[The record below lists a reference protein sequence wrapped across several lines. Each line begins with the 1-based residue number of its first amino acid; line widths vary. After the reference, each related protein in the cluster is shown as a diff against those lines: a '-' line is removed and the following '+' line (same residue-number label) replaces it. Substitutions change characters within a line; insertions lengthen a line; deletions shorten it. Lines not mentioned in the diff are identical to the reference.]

1 MSGRGTCKCGRKE
14 CTGYYLLHPKEM
26 DKIFKIKKDEVEAHK
41 NCRVDFVLD
50 NSPSSGEI
58 NTRFKELHVLVYDK

>member
-26 DKIFKIKKDEVEAHK
+26 DKIFKIKKMK
-41 NCRVDFVLD
+41 
-50 NSPSSGEI
+50 
-58 NTRFKELHVLVYDK
+58 